1 MAMLVMLNDAVPEF
15 ESVTVWAGLVLPR
28 AWLPNARA
36 VSERLAAGEPVE
48 LAPVP
53 VRLTV
58 CGLPVALS
66 LTLSVALRVP
76 VALGVNLA
84 LMVQL
89 APAASVDGL
98 KGQLLVWAKL
108 PLLVPVMAMLVIDR
122 AALPEF
128 ERVTA

>member
-1 MAMLVMLNDAVPEF
+1 ML
-15 ESVTVWAGLVLPR
+15 
-28 AWLPNARA
+28 WLPNARA
-36 VSERLAAGEPVE
+36 MRERLAAGEPPVE
-48 LAPVP
+48 SAPVP
-53 VRLTV
+53 VRVTV

-66 LTLSVALRVP
+66 LTLSVAVRVP